1 MIWATVRNRYSVYV
15 ILSISQCLHEQQNT
29 WMMFS
34 FFFSSPFPFFLYRLK
49 DALTHTIIYAFRWMI
64 LPIDDK
70 KKTNTHM
77 HKIEKR
83 AKVIYINMQAIA
95 SEGFDILTCLS
106 ATFF

>member
-1 MIWATVRNRYSVYV
+1 
-15 ILSISQCLHEQQNT
+15 
-29 WMMFS
+29 
-34 FFFSSPFPFFLYRLK
+34 
-49 DALTHTIIYAFRWMI
+49 
-64 LPIDDK
+64 
-70 KKTNTHM
+70 M